1 MRKESDME
9 KTMHWTESNVEAFIQ
24 KLTFDFITQL
34 EKAMES
40 NPDINQSVLAQKLN
54 VSEGAVSQI
63 LNNPRNL
70 TLKTMVRYA
79 RALGMKLA
87 LVAYDDS
94 DPDNSRGPINSD
106 IFRLCWERA
115 EKPRTFRAFQQPDAP
130 KMSAQTLTVSS
141 PRVKVGS
148 DYNALRLVG
157 GSDGSLSAGAAVG
170 GSSDWTK
177 KRAS

>member
-1 MRKESDME
+1 ME
-9 KTMHWTESNVEAFIQ
+9 RTTHWTEANVAAFIQ
-24 KLTFDFITQL
+24 KVTFDFITQL
-34 EKAMES
+34 EKKMES
-40 NPDINQSVLAQKLN
+40 DPDLNQSVLARKLK

-87 LVAYDDS
+87 LVAYDDG

-115 EKPRTFRAFQQPDAP
+115 EKPRTFRAFQQPDSP
-130 KMSAQTLTVSS
+130 NMSAQTIIVPSS
-141 PRVKVGS
+141 RVKVGS
-148 DYNALRLVG
+148 DYDNLRPVG
-157 GSDGSLSAGAAVG
+157 GADGSLSTGAAVG
-170 GSSDWTK
+170 RIGDWTK